1 MSVHDSGTMDEKTIG
16 KAFAGEKIVKVIT
29 CEQAFEIAE
38 KYRIRMDEI
47 SAYCNTHGIKIRAC
61 QLGCFK

>member
-1 MSVHDSGTMDEKTIG
+1 MDEKTIEE
-16 KAFAGEKIVKVIT
+16 AFAGEKIAKVIT
-29 CEQAFEIAE
+29 CEQVFDIAE
-38 KYRIRMDEI
+38 KHRIRKDDI